1 MMKAQ
6 STNDA
11 VYLNPEG
18 LWTLPIF
25 TQVIIAPRNG
35 RTVYISGQV
44 AFDAAGKLIG
54 EGDVGLQIDA
64 AFANMRRALTAAGA
78 KPEHVLKVMHFFVNY
93 SLDCLDPMF
102 RALKETFPADRMPT
116 STLICIPRLARDGLL
131 YEIQAE
137 AVIPD

>member
-1 MMKAQ
+1 MTTVKA
-6 STNDA
+6 NEP
-11 VYLNPEG
+11 VYINPEG

-25 TQVIIAPRNG
+25 TQVIVAPRNG

-44 AFDAAGKLIG
+44 AFDANGKLIG
-54 EGDVGLQIDA
+54 EGDVGVQIGA
-64 AFANMRRALTAAGA
+64 AFANLRRALAAAGA
-78 KPEHVLKVMHFFVNY
+78 RPEHVLKVMHFFVNY

-102 RALKETFPADRMPT
+102 RNLMETFPEGRMPT

>member
-1 MMKAQ
+1 MSAHT
-6 STNDA
+6 SDA
-11 VYLNPEG
+11 AIYINPDDMFS
-18 LWTLPIF
+18 LPIF
-25 TQVIIAPRNG
+25 TQVIVAPRHG

-54 EGDVGLQIDA
+54 EGHHGRQIDA
-64 AFANMRRALTAAGA
+64 AFANLKRALAAAGA

-102 RALKETFPADRMPT
+102 RNLKETFPADRMPT